1 MDELKAKGE
10 QFKHEHDH
18 DKIKLSDSDKKSA
31 LDMAKRRVKLALVL
45 NKTGEEN
52 GIKVTSEELKM
63 ELEKQLRNYPGQE
76 KNIRDFYQK
85 NPGELSKLR
94 GPVFED
100 KVVELIKKKAKII
113 TKVLSKDELLKVFN
127 SADEEGRKDKPSVK
141 TKAKKE
147 DKPKKT
153 SKK

>member
-10 QFKHEHDH
+10 QFKHDHDH

-31 LDMAKRRVKLALVL
+31 LDIAKRRVKLALLL

-63 ELEKQLRNYPGQE
+63 ELEKQMRNYPGQE

-85 NPGELSKLR
+85 NPEELMKLR

-100 KVVELIKKKAKII
+100 KVVELIKKKAKIT

-127 SADEEGRKDKPSVK
+127 SADEEGRKDAPSDK
-141 TKAKKE
+141 TKTKKE